1 MKRQMIRFSFI
12 LSFLFGLE
20 MLRIYPSLLY
30 MKTQGKY
37 SLLENKVGLAAS
49 DFYKHV
55 TKKGGPS
62 SPSGREPG
70 RLRIRTGLSL
80 APRRGMEQHQYGEQ
94 LQPAGQHQQAQ
105 HHLGKGAVA

>member
-37 SLLENKVGLAAS
+37 SLLENKVGLVELQYILDS
-49 DFYKHV
+49 RV
-55 TKKGGPS
+55 KKD
-62 SPSGREPG
+62 E
-70 RLRIRTGLSL
+70 T
-80 APRRGMEQHQYGEQ
+80 
-94 LQPAGQHQQAQ
+94 
-105 HHLGKGAVA
+105 

>member
-70 RLRIRTGLSL
+70 RLRIRTGFYPLRHAEGWNSTNMGNNSSLPASISRLSTTL
-80 APRRGMEQHQYGEQ
+80 A
-94 LQPAGQHQQAQ
+94 
-105 HHLGKGAVA
+105 KGP

>member
-1 MKRQMIRFSFI
+1 MIRFSFI

-20 MLRIYPSLLY
+20 MLRICPSLLY

-55 TKKGGPS
+55 TKKAAPPPPAGENRAAFA
-62 SPSGREPG
+62 SGRVYPLRHAEGWNSTNMGNNSSLPASIS
-70 RLRIRTGLSL
+70 RLSTTL
-80 APRRGMEQHQYGEQ
+80 A
-94 LQPAGQHQQAQ
+94 
-105 HHLGKGAVA
+105 KGP